1 MRALRVL
8 ALAVLCTVTQLKAQH
23 TREYEFDMFGAYTKY
38 DASFNLVNKWGGGIR
53 FGYLFGS
60 RVGAELDILLQP
72 DYPLGSGTGTME
84 PLIGG
89 GSLVLNLLN
98 AQRNIFY
105 VVGGYSR
112 LDFGETAPYQFTDG
126 GFHGGVGDKL
136 FLTNRVALRLEGRA
150 IYTPETKSSFSTKAV
165 THVVATAGLAIFAPN
180 GKRAP
185 SPAPQTPAPV
195 AVAAAAPLLVDPQP
209 HQGPPPLPPPTP
221 VVSDADGDGIPDG
234 PDACPNTPHGAVVD
248 DHGCA
253 IDSDHDGVPDGLDHC
268 PDTPAGAMVDTYG
281 CPSDLDHDGIPD
293 GLDKCPD
300 TPGGAVVDA
309 MGCPID
315 HDHDG
320 VPDGIDKCPTTPAG
334 VHVDA
339 SGCPVDEDADGDGVP
354 DSVDKCPNTPHGL
367 PVDANGCLLLFH
379 PEPPAPAEPGHAM
392 APARPTLILHGVNF
406 ESGRSVLTRDSYAV
420 LDLVAGSLVANPEI
434 RIEIAGYTDNTG
446 PMGANLRLS
455 EARAAAVRAYLARKG
470 VVPVRMTARG
480 YGSAHPIAGNVSA
493 AGRAQNRRVELHKL
507 S

>member
-1 MRALRVL
+1 MRALTAL
-8 ALAVLCTVTQLKAQH
+8 ALAVLCTGTPLEAQH

-38 DASFNLVNKWGGGIR
+38 DASFNLANTWGGGIR
-53 FGYLFGS
+53 LGYLFGS
-60 RVGAELDILLQP
+60 RIGAELDILLQP
-72 DYPLGSGTGTME
+72 DYPLGTGMGTME

-89 GSLVLNLLN
+89 GSVVLNLLN

-112 LDFGETAPYQFTDG
+112 IDFGETPPYQFTDG

-136 FLTNRVALRLEGRA
+136 FLTNRLALRLEGRA
-150 IYTPETKSSFSTKAV
+150 IYTPETNASFGTKSV
-165 THVVATAGLAIFAPN
+165 THIVASAGLAIFAPN
-180 GKRAP
+180 GNRPPSAASQTSAP
-185 SPAPQTPAPV
+185 VPV
-195 AVAAAAPLLVDPQP
+195 AVVTASVRVDSQP
-209 HQGPPPLPPPTP
+209 PVVLPPLPPPTP
-221 VVSDADGDGIPDG
+221 VVSDADGDGIPDSA
-234 PDACPNTPHGAVVD
+234 DACPNTPHGALVD

-268 PDTPAGAMVDTYG
+268 PETPAGAMVDAYG
-281 CPSDLDHDGIPD
+281 CPSDSDHDGVPD

-300 TPGGAVVDA
+300 TPAGAVVDA
-309 MGCPID
+309 MGCPLD

-320 VPDGIDKCPTTPAG
+320 VPDGIDKCPTTPPG

-354 DSVDKCPNTPHGL
+354 DSIDRCPNTPHGV
-367 PVDANGCLLLFH
+367 PVDANGCMLLFH
-379 PEPPAPAEPGHAM
+379 PDPPPQPGRAM
-392 APARPTLILHGVNF
+392 TPARPTLILRGVNF
-406 ESGRSVLTRDSYAV
+406 ESGRSVLTRDSYAA
-420 LDLVAGSLVANPEI
+420 LDLVASSLVANPEI

-470 VVPVRMTARG
+470 VVPARMTARG
-480 YGSAHPIAGNVSA
+480 YGSAHPIAQNVSA
-493 AGRAQNRRVELHKL
+493 PGRAQNRRVELHKL